1 MVFATERPTLTRFQ
15 PSRAPQPGTRRA
27 GLAAVAAVLALALMI
42 PGSVRA
48 AERPDTFA
56 NLADELLPTVV
67 NISTTQ
73 KADDEDARQKFE
85 EFFRKFFEERGEGG
99 EPPQHP
105 RRRPSS
111 MGSGFVIDPSGYIV
125 TNSHV
130 IADAD
135 EITVRFHDDTTQK
148 AQIVGRD
155 EKTDLALIKVNTDKR
170 LKAANWGDSEATRI
184 GDWVLAIGNPF
195 GLGGTVTAGIVSARS
210 RDINAG
216 PYDDFLQTDAAIN
229 RGNSGGPMFNTDGEV
244 IGVNTA
250 IFSPSGGS
258 IGIGFAIPSA
268 IAENVIS
275 QLRQTGDVQ
284 RAWLGVR
291 IQSVTDELA
300 EGLRMDDPRGA
311 LVASVSDGGPAAG
324 GGIRQG
330 DVILR
335 FDGEKVSE
343 MRELPR
349 MVAETRIGKEVDVV
363 IWRKGKRKTVEVE
376 LGKLEDEKLAR
387 FRSEESRS
395 EQEDTQ
401 PTQTLSALGLDLAPL
416 NADARKE
423 YDLGEQA
430 SGVVVTGVDGGGTA
444 AGKGLTKGD
453 VIVEVDQKE
462 VSTPGEVAERVAAA
476 KREGYRVVTLLV
488 FTNGDYRW
496 VAVEIGQG

>member
-1 MVFATERPTLTRFQ
+1 MTRFQ
-15 PSRAPQPGTRRA
+15 PVRPPRAAAVRRA
-27 GLAAVAAVLALALMI
+27 SLASLSAVMAVLAFALLL
-42 PGSVRA
+42 PGA
-48 AERPDTFA
+48 AHAADRPDTFA
-56 NLADELLPTVV
+56 DLADDLLPTVV

-73 KADDEDARQKFE
+73 KVDEDNPRKKFE
-85 EFFRKFFEERGEGG
+85 EFFKEFFEERGEEGQR
-99 EPPQHP
+99 PNP

-111 MGSGFVIDPSGYIV
+111 LGSGFIVDESGYIV

-135 EITVRFHDDTTQK
+135 EITVRFHDDTTKK
-148 AQIVGRD
+148 AEIVGRD
-155 EKTDLALIKVNTDKR
+155 DKTDLALVKVDTDKD
-170 LKAANWGDSEATRI
+170 LKAVEWGDSQKTRI
-184 GDWVLAIGNPF
+184 GDWVVAIGNPF

-229 RGNSGGPMFNTDGEV
+229 RGNSGGPMFNTDGKV

-291 IQSVTDELA
+291 IQSVTQELA
-300 EGLRMDDPRGA
+300 EGLRLDDPRGA
-311 LVASVSDGGPAAG
+311 LVASVSEGGPAAE

-335 FDGEKVSE
+335 FDAQKVAE
-343 MRELPR
+343 MRDLPR

-363 IWRKGKRKTVEVE
+363 IWRKGSKQTVDVT
-376 LGKLEDEKLAR
+376 LGKLEDEKVAK
-387 FRSEESRS
+387 F
-395 EQEDTQ
+395 TQ
-401 PTQTLSALGLDLAPL
+401 GDGGGERQPSATKTLGALGIDLMAM
-416 NADARKE
+416 NDEARQKF
-423 YDLGEQA
+423 DLGKAAE
-430 SGVVVTGVDGGGTA
+430 GVIITGVDQSGTA
-444 AGKGLTKGD
+444 ARKGLSEGD
-453 VIVEVDQKE
+453 VIVEVDQE
-462 VSTPGEVAERVAAA
+462 QVGSPSDVAERVAAA

-488 FTNGDYRW
+488 YSGGDHRF